1 MNAFFHIDQA
11 RRLDA
16 ADPLGHFRRAF
27 HVPVWKGEEVIYLT
41 GNSLG
46 LQPVGVSEAI
56 AQELHDWK
64 TLGVEGHF
72 HAKNP
77 WMPYHEF
84 LTDSLSRL
92 AWAKGTEVVA
102 MGSLTAN
109 LHFAMAS
116 FYRPTPER
124 RAILCEAKAFPSDR
138 YALVSQLA
146 FHGYPESDLIEVSG
160 SGADGVPTDED
171 LIAAIQ
177 TQGPR
182 VATMLVGGVNYFTGR
197 VYDMARITAAA
208 RAQGIVVGWDL
219 AHAMGNVQLSLHDW
233 DVDFAAWC
241 SYKYLNAG
249 PGGTAGLFV
258 HQRHHHAD
266 LPRLAGWWGHN
277 KESRFKMGPGFDPIP
292 SAEGWQVSNAPV
304 LSMAAQRASLDLFD
318 RMDLAQHRVKGLDLS
333 RRCME
338 MLEALAEELNEPI
351 RLLTPR
357 EDASRGCQVSVQFSA
372 RDRRFFDQ
380 LVERGVVADWRE
392 PGTIRMAFIPFY
404 SSYEDL
410 ARLEQILRQ
419 TLSS

>member
-1 MNAFFHIDQA
+1 VTQAIRNQRKPDVLSSGPVPEDVSIRFDKVYKAFGTKKVLNGLS
-11 RRLDA
+11 LDVKRGEA
-16 ADPLGHFRRAF
+16 LILMGPSGTGKSVTLRHAIGLLTQDSGD
-27 HVPVWKGEEVIYLT
+27 VW
-41 GNSLG
+41 
-46 LQPVGVSEAI
+46 
-56 AQELHDWK
+56 
-64 TLGVEGHF
+64 VEGH
-72 HAKNP
+72 
-77 WMPYHEF
+77 
-84 LTDSLSRL
+84 
-92 AWAKGTEVVA
+92 
-102 MGSLTAN
+102 
-109 LHFAMAS
+109 
-116 FYRPTPER
+116 
-124 RAILCEAKAFPSDR
+124 
-138 YALVSQLA
+138 
-146 FHGYPESDLIEVSG
+146 
-160 SGADGVPTDED
+160 
-171 LIAAIQ
+171 
-177 TQGPR
+177 
-182 VATMLVGGVNYFTGR
+182 
-197 VYDMARITAAA
+197 DMARITAAA

-219 AHAMGNVQLSLHDW
+219 AHAMGNVPLSLHDW

>member
-11 RRLDA
+11 RLLDA
-16 ADPLGHFRRAF
+16 ADPLRTFRHEF
-27 HVPVWKGEEVIYLT
+27 HVPIWQGEEVIYLT

-46 LQPVGVSEAI
+46 LQPIGVSEAI
-56 AQELHDWK
+56 SQELHDWK

-72 HAKNP
+72 HAQRP

-84 LTDSLSRL
+84 LTDSLARIAGAHPS
-92 AWAKGTEVVA
+92 EVVA

-116 FYRPTPER
+116 FYRPSPDR
-124 RAILCEAKAFPSDR
+124 PAILCEAKAFPSDR
-138 YALVSQLA
+138 YALISQLA
-146 FHGYPESDLIEVSG
+146 LHGYTEADLIEVKG
-160 SGADGVPTDED
+160 TGADEAPTDED
-171 LIAAIQ
+171 LMAAIK
-177 TQGPR
+177 THGSR

-197 VYDMARITAAA
+197 VYDMARVTAFA
-208 RAQGIVVGWDL
+208 RAQGIMVGWDL
-219 AHAMGNVQLSLHDW
+219 AHAMGNVPLALHDW

-258 HQRHHHAD
+258 HERHHQSD

-277 KESRFKMGPGFDPIP
+277 KESRFKMGPTFDPIP

-304 LSMAAQRASLDLFD
+304 LSLAAQRASLDLFD
-318 RMDLAQHRVKGLDLS
+318 RMDLAEHRAKGLDLS

-338 MLEALAEELNEPI
+338 MLDALSVELLEPI
-351 RLLTPR
+351 RLITPR
-357 EDASRGCQVSVQFSA
+357 EDTGRGCQVSVQFLQ

-419 TLSS
+419 SLCA